1 MKTRTI
7 PKPLVP
13 SLKSALLTII
23 VLLQLGI
30 WNSELGTSA
39 SCPLALTIT
48 SSPFAVVASDGPR
61 VATLSVRVQNTGSNP
76 IKNVT
81 LFIGNGTTPGTFDDV
96 GGHSLQMLGSP
107 SEATRFLGNLL
118 PGASRTVYWHV
129 VYPNTIDSYPYVV
142 WATAEGDC
150 SPTASAILRTTSSSP
165 TNSNRILPT
174 DGSITVEPSSQQI
187 GIGQLVTVTIRG
199 FDLGA
204 VGPGPEAVEDAWF
217 QPISNPS
224 FDPTCLRLIR
234 TEVALHSIKATPYTD
249 QLYFSGIAT
258 NNPPPNYSRNP
269 ADYVTYTFIG
279 LRNCSTTLVP
289 YQQAAFGSG
298 HKFNAD
304 IGAITL
310 TIQVSDSV
318 GKLLLDKSVTPTAA
332 TPGTTLTYSIA
343 YSNTGGAPLGDPASG
358 SSIIITDILPNEVT
372 YKKGSSTCSAQCLKL
387 WSTDGGATF
396 SATEPSA
403 AASVNALRWV
413 LLDPIPAG
421 QNPAGTVGFQA
432 TANSADIIC
441 NTAQGTINSSS
452 VVASDT
458 ACANSSTDIG
468 LTLSGPTTVL
478 PGSSLNIIVSY
489 HNAGPSV
496 AEDVQITLTLP
507 ESTQFVSASP
517 PPTNNSGQ
525 ILTFLIGSLAPGKGG
540 SLSAQIS
547 VLSSVPTGT
556 VLTIIAQAK
565 TNSAETNTANNSAS
579 LATTVGTATHSP
591 QLRAILTATLVE
603 DTPPL
608 GVSPG
613 DTIEYSATI
622 ENIGPAPATGV
633 VFRFTPDP
641 TTLLIEGSVITTTGT
656 VTARSQVQADLG
668 TVAPNASET
677 IQFRV
682 RIKSPLPPGVV
693 SIRAQGIV
701 SSNERPDEP
710 TDDPTTPAPNDPT
723 EIVISSA
730 PLLRVY
736 KTYSIFNDL
745 DGNGQ
750 PSPGDILKYTIT
762 VKNLGRQNLG
772 SVVLS
777 DGLDPNVTLVIGSV
791 TTTQGAVLSGN
802 AEHDRFVQVN
812 LGTLTANSETVTVT
826 FRVGVNAP
834 LPGGVTAIANR
845 ALVSSENFPSF
856 ASDDPITPALD
867 DPTLTV
873 VTNQPHLLVTMRA
886 FLKSDTNNDGL
897 PSPGDTLGY
906 HILLIN
912 IGNADATNVFVSD
925 TPDLNTQLVVGS
937 VRTSLGTIQ
946 SGNTVGDNSVGVL
959 IDRITPGSTASVSF
973 DVTIKDSLPSSITH
987 ISNQALVNI
996 PGVGSIVSDDPD
1008 TPALGDATKTVIAAA
1023 PLMHFTKDVFLV
1035 YDTDRSGTISPGD
1048 VLEYVLTL
1056 INAGTRDATDI
1067 VLSDTPDPKTRP
1079 GVIKTSAGAT
1089 MSGATASTVNVNL
1102 SAVGA
1107 FGGQARVSFR
1117 VQINN
1122 PVPQDAL
1129 TISNQAQISGTN
1141 ISAQYSDDPRTPT
1154 PNDATFVAL
1163 GSSFLLCGDVD
1174 NNGLVEEADAQL
1186 VARAILGV
1194 VRLTESQRL
1203 AADVAPPF
1211 GTLDV
1216 RDVTLIS
1223 ELARG
1228 YRAYCP
1234 PLDARTPQAIPLL
1247 ASAPVTLERAEHR
1260 ALGRV
1265 IRFRA
1270 QGVGIAEIRVHV
1282 FNLAGGAVFMS
1293 PWQQGAELD
1302 WHADALANGV
1312 YLYVISVRGFD
1323 GSLVR
1328 SRIQKLVILR

>member
-1 MKTRTI
+1 MK
-7 PKPLVP
+7 
-13 SLKSALLTII
+13 SLKRALLTII
-23 VLLQLGI
+23 VLLQLGT

-39 SCPLALTIT
+39 SCPLDLTIT
-48 SSPFAVVASDGPR
+48 SSPFAVVASDGPK
-61 VATLSVRVQNTGSNP
+61 VATLSVRVQNTGTNL

-81 LFIGNGTTPGTFDDV
+81 LFVGNGTTPGTFDDV

-107 SEATRFLGNLL
+107 SEATRFLGNLP
-118 PGASRTVYWHV
+118 PGAIRTVYWHV
-129 VYPNTIDSYPYVV
+129 VYPNTLDSYPYVV
-142 WATAEGDC
+142 WATAEGSC
-150 SPTASAILRTTSSSP
+150 SPAASATLRTTSSSP
-165 TNSNRILPT
+165 ANSSRILPP

-234 TEVALHSIKATPYTD
+234 TQVALHSIKATPYTD

-258 NNPPPNYSRNP
+258 NNPPPNYTRNF
-269 ADYVTYTFIG
+269 ADYVAYTFIG

-289 YQQAAFGSG
+289 YQQAASGSG

-310 TIQVSDSV
+310 TIHVNESA

-332 TPGTTLTYSIA
+332 TPGATLTYSVA
-343 YSNTGGAPLGDPASG
+343 YGNTSGAPIGDPTSG
-358 SSIIITDILPNEVT
+358 NSVIITDILPSEVT
-372 YKKGSSTCSAQCLKL
+372 YIKGSSTCSGQCLKL

-452 VVASDT
+452 VVATDI

-478 PGSSLNIIVSY
+478 PGSSLNVIVSY
-489 HNAGPSV
+489 HNVGPSV

-507 ESTQFVSASP
+507 EGTQFVNASP
-517 PPTNNSGQ
+517 PPMSTSGQ
-525 ILTFLIGSLAPGKGG
+525 SLTFAIGSLAPGRGG

-556 VLTIIAQAK
+556 VLTIIAQAT

-579 LATTVGTATHSP
+579 LTTTVGTATHSP

-608 GVSPG
+608 GPSPG

-622 ENIGPAPATGV
+622 TNNGPAPATGV

-641 TTLLIEGSVITTTGT
+641 NTALIDSP
-656 VTARSQVQADLG
+656 ASQVRADLS

-710 TDDPTTPAPNDPT
+710 TDDPTTPVPNDPT

-730 PLLRVY
+730 PLLKVY
-736 KTYSIFNDL
+736 KTFSIFNDL

-762 VKNLGRQNLG
+762 VKNLGRENLG
-772 SVVLS
+772 SVILS

-802 AEHDRFVQVN
+802 AENDRFVQVN

-826 FRVGVNAP
+826 FRVGVNTP

-856 ASDDPITPALD
+856 ASDDPTTPALD

-886 FLKSDTNNDGL
+886 FLKNDTNNDGL

-912 IGNADATNVFVSD
+912 IGNADAMNVFVSD
-925 TPDLNTQLVVGS
+925 TPDLNTQLIVGS
-937 VRTSLGTIQ
+937 VRASLGTIQ
-946 SGNTVGDNSVGVL
+946 SGNTVGDSSIGVL

-987 ISNQALVNI
+987 ISNQALVNV
-996 PGVGSIVSDDPD
+996 PGVGSVASDDPD
-1008 TPALGDATKTVIAAA
+1008 APALGDATKTAIAAT

-1048 VLEYVLTL
+1048 TLEYVLTL
-1056 INAGTRDATDI
+1056 INTGTRDATNI
-1067 VLSDTPDPKTRP
+1067 ALSDTPDPKTRL
-1079 GVIKTSAGAT
+1079 GVIRTSTGVTA
-1089 MSGATASTVNVNL
+1089 SGATTSTVNATL
-1102 SAVGA
+1102 GTVGA

-1129 TISNQAQISGTN
+1129 TISNQAQISGSN

-1154 PNDATFVAL
+1154 PNDATLVAL

-1194 VRLTESQRL
+1194 VQLTESQRL

-1223 ELARG
+1223 EIARG
-1228 YRAYCP
+1228 YHAYCP
-1234 PLDARTPQAIPLL
+1234 PLDARTSQMTLL
-1247 ASAPVTLERAEHR
+1247 KASPPVALERVEHR
-1260 ALGRV
+1260 AVGRAL
-1265 IRFRA
+1265 RFHA
-1270 QGVGIAEIRVHV
+1270 HGMGIAEISVHV
-1282 FNLAGGAVFMS
+1282 FNLAGDAVFMS

-1302 WHADALANGV
+1302 WPALTDDGRPLANGV

-1328 SRIQKLVILR
+1328 SRVQKLVILR

>member
-1 MKTRTI
+1 MKISYHT
-7 PKPLVP
+7 VP
-13 SLKSALLTII
+13 TVKAALLAL
-23 VLLQLGI
+23 VGLLGGV
-30 WNSELGTSA
+30 WHGELGAPA
-39 SCPLALTIT
+39 SCPLTITIT
-48 SSPFAVVASDGPR
+48 SSPFALTAADGPR
-61 VATLSVRVQNTGSNP
+61 VATLSVNIRNSGSAP
-76 IKNVT
+76 LKNVT
-81 LFIGNGTTPGTFDDV
+81 LFIGNGITPGAFDDV
-96 GGHSLQMLGSP
+96 GGQSLQMLGSP
-107 SEATRFLGNLL
+107 HEASRFVGHL
-118 PGASRTVYWHV
+118 PAGATRTVYWHV
-129 VYPNTIDSYPYVV
+129 VYPNTADISYPYVV
-142 WATAEGDC
+142 WATAEGSC
-150 SPTASAILRTTSSSP
+150 SAAASATLQTKNSSP
-165 TNSNRILPT
+165 ASSNRILPP

-224 FDPTCLRLIR
+224 FDPTCLRLVR

-249 QLYFSGIAT
+249 QIYFTGIAT
-258 NNPPPNYSRNP
+258 NNPPPNYTRNP
-269 ADYVTYTFIG
+269 SDYVKYTFMG
-279 LRNCSTTLVP
+279 LRSCTTTLVP

-310 TIQVSDSV
+310 TIQVSDSA
-318 GKLLLDKSVTPTAA
+318 GKLLFDKSVTPTAA
-332 TPGTTLTYSIA
+332 TPGTTLTYAIA
-343 YSNTGGAPLGDPASG
+343 YGNAGGAPIGDPASG
-358 SSIIITDILPNEVT
+358 NGIIITDILPAEVT
-372 YKKGSSTCSAQCLKL
+372 YIKGSSTCSGQCLKL

-413 LLDPIPAG
+413 ILDPIPAG

-441 NTAQGTINSSS
+441 NTAQGAINASS

-458 ACANSSTDIG
+458 ACANSSTDIE

-489 HNAGPSV
+489 RNVGPSV
-496 AEDVQITLTLP
+496 AEDVQISLTLP
-507 ESTQFVSASP
+507 EGTQFVSASP
-517 PPTNNSGQ
+517 RPASTSGQ
-525 ILTFLIGSLAPGKGG
+525 SLTFLIGSLEPGKGG

-556 VLTIIAQAK
+556 VLTIVAQA
-565 TNSAETNTANNSAS
+565 TTTSAETNTANNSAS
-579 LATTVGTATHSP
+579 LTTTVGTATHSP

-603 DTPPL
+603 DVPPL
-608 GVSPG
+608 GAGPG

-622 ENIGPAPATGV
+622 TNTGPVPATGV

-641 TTLLIEGSVITTTGT
+641 NTALIDSPT
-656 VTARSQVQADLG
+656 SQVRADLS

-677 IQFRV
+677 VQFRV

-723 EIVISSA
+723 EIIISSA
-730 PLLRVY
+730 PLLKVY
-736 KTYSIFNDL
+736 KTFSIFNDL

-762 VKNLGRQNLG
+762 VKNLGRENLG

-777 DGLDPNVTLVIGSV
+777 DGLDSNVTLVIGSV

-802 AEHDRFVQVN
+802 AENDRFVQVN

-834 LPGGVTAIANR
+834 LPGGVAAVSNH
-845 ALVSSENFPSF
+845 AVVSSESFPSF
-856 ASDDPITPALD
+856 VSDDPTTPAVD

-873 VTNQPHLLVTMRA
+873 VTNQPYLLVTMRA
-886 FLKSDTNNDGL
+886 FLKNDTNNDGL

-912 IGNADATNVFVSD
+912 VGNADATNVFVSD

-946 SGNTVGDNSVGVL
+946 SGNTVGDSSVGVL
-959 IDRITPGSTASVSF
+959 IDRITSGGTASVSF

-996 PGVGSIVSDDPD
+996 PGVGSMASDDPD
-1008 TPALGDATKTVIAAA
+1008 TPALGDATKTAIAAA
-1023 PLMHFTKDVFLV
+1023 PLVHFTKDVFLV
-1035 YDTDRSGTISPGD
+1035 YDTDHSGTISPGD

-1056 INAGTRDATDI
+1056 INTGTRDATDI
-1067 VLSDTPDPKTRP
+1067 ALSDTPDPKTRL
-1079 GVIKTSAGAT
+1079 GAIRTSTGGGAT
-1089 MSGATASTVNVNL
+1089 SGAATAPATVNL
-1102 SAVGA
+1102 GTAGA

-1154 PNDATFVAL
+1154 PNDATLVAL

-1174 NNGLVEEADAQL
+1174 SNGLVEEADAQL
-1186 VARAILGV
+1186 VARAILGA

-1223 ELARG
+1223 EIARG
-1228 YRAYCP
+1228 YHAYCP
-1234 PLDARTPQAIPLL
+1234 PLDARTSQMTLL
-1247 ASAPVTLERAEHR
+1247 KASPSVALERVEHHTVGQ
-1260 ALGRV
+1260 AL
-1265 IRFRA
+1265 RFRA
-1270 QGVGIAEIRVHV
+1270 YGMGIAEINVQI
-1282 FNLAGGAVFMS
+1282 FNLSGRSVFIS
-1293 PWQQGAELD
+1293 PWQQGVELD

-1328 SRIQKLVILR
+1328 SCVQKLVILR